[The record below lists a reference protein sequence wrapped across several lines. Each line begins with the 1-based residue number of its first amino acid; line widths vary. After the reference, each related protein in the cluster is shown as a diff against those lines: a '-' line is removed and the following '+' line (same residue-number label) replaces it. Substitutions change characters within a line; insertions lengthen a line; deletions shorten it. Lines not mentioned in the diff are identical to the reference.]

1 MYCMIDLSN
10 NSIGAYLLLRL
21 CIGREYIYSY
31 SLLNH
36 RVHVHI
42 DSLHSLHKHTDS
54 VLNHGVQIYKDSS
67 LNLEYKYI

>member
-1 MYCMIDLSN
+1 MIDLSN

-21 CIGREYIYSY
+21 CIGRVYIYSY

-36 RVHVHI
+36 RVHIHI
-42 DSLHSLHKHTDS
+42 DSLLNHRVHIHTDS
-54 VLNHGVQIYKDSS
+54 LLNHGVQIYKDSS